1 MAREWIPYTGGRVHP
16 TLELLDPLH
25 PLRRRTALWLL
36 PLGSLL
42 ALVAFATSRPV
53 GLDPVNRFL
62 LPFLALGFS
71 LLAIILWR
79 FPRTSL

>member
-1 MAREWIPYTGGRVHP
+1 MYP

-36 PLGSLL
+36 PLGALL
-42 ALVAFATSRPV
+42 ALVAFATSRAAE
-53 GLDPVNRFL
+53 LDPVDRFL

-71 LLAIILWR
+71 LLALCTR
-79 FPRTSL
+79 QNLHRA